1 MMARVL
7 ALMVGVFYTLTG
19 GWAFLFP
26 QGFYST
32 IAPFTPYNLHLLHDV
47 GAFQVGLGAALLAAA
62 VAGRGLAPVVL
73 GVMVGSLLHLVAH
86 LIDVHLGG
94 HPGTDLPALTLIV
107 VLLAL
112 ALVLELR
119 RPPLKDRL

>member
-7 ALMVGVFYTLTG
+7 ALTMGVFYTLSG
-19 GWAFLFP
+19 GWAFLCP

-32 IAPFTPYNLHLLHDV
+32 IATFTPYNLHLLHDA

-62 VAGRGLAPVVL
+62 LAGRGLAPVVL
-73 GVMVGSLLHLVAH
+73 GVMAGSLLHLVAH
-86 LIDVHLGG
+86 LMDVHLGG
-94 HPGTDLPALTLIV
+94 HPRTDLPALTLIV

-112 ALVLELR
+112 AFVLELR
-119 RPPLKDRL
+119 RPHRQDRL